1 MSSKVEN
8 LLCCLIGSSD
18 PFGCLSVLGTDF
30 SFPRCLGSGV
40 LAELFLFGLGSVSR
54 MSCLSFL
61 SAFSCFCFSFC
72 VNVSDVSC
80 CELADASFDA
90 AL

>member
-1 MSSKVEN
+1 MTSKVEN
-8 LLCCLIGSSD
+8 LLIGSSD

-40 LAELFLFGLGSVSR
+40 LAEVFLFGLGRVSR
-54 MSCLSFL
+54 MSCFSFL
-61 SAFSCFCFSFC
+61 SALSCFCFSFC
-72 VNVSDVSC
+72 VNVSDVSY
-80 CELADASFDA
+80 CELADSSVDA

>member
-1 MSSKVEN
+1 MTSKVEN
-8 LLCCLIGSSD
+8 LLCYLIGSSD
-18 PFGCLSVLGTDF
+18 PFSCLSVLGTDF

-40 LAELFLFGLGSVSR
+40 LVEVFLFGLGSVSR

-72 VNVSDVSC
+72 VNVSDVSRC
-80 CELADASFDA
+80 KLADASVDA